1 MSCDSDDLA
10 VRSADL
16 SYLLI
21 EICFFFLFYI
31 LNILPWNGWDR
42 CLYHIFP
49 QQSRNSLISISGSHK
64 PPSQHDEDFI
74 SIFISSITE
83 HDLICWIWR
92 IYFWP
97 DGKRFWKSCSP
108 QRRNMSTTCSLFS
121 RVTGDFFTGSSFLD
135 SCVLPQG
142 PYGILAL
149 ASRSKVSDHLRQPWG
164 HLPISLTV
172 LAARTRA
179 VRFAQLSTMICILL
193 SSSSLSFN
201 HVGVG
206 RTQWT

>member
-21 EICFFFLFYI
+21 KICMILDFPIFYDFLDIPFDI

-49 QQSRNSLISISGSHK
+49 QQSHNSLISISGSHK
-64 PPSQHDEDFI
+64 PPSQWRFHFNLQSHQSLNMLYDE
-74 SIFISSITE
+74 
-83 HDLICWIWR
+83 LR

-108 QRRNMSTTCSLFS
+108 RRRNMSTTCNRSS
-121 RVTGDFFTGSSFLD
+121 RVTGDSGSLVYNN
-135 SCVLPQG
+135 CLIIG
-142 PYGILAL
+142 PE
-149 ASRSKVSDHLRQPWG
+149 SDHWLC
-164 HLPISLTV
+164 LSLTNSV
-172 LAARTRA
+172 TLSKLYWCDPGVWRC
-179 VRFAQLSTMICILL
+179 QLKT
-193 SSSSLSFN
+193 
-201 HVGVG
+201 
-206 RTQWT
+206 